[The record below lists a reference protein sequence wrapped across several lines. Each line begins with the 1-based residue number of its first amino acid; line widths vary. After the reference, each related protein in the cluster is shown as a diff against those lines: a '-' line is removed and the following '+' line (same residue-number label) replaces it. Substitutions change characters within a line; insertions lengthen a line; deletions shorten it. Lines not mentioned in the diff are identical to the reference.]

1 MSGAD
6 GNGGRVNDRDRN
18 AEGGPSSPV
27 QWKPEAISDGAR
39 AGTLFTPRGSVPT
52 PLFMPVA
59 TAATVKGVDIGRVA
73 GTGAGMV
80 LANAYHLH
88 LRPGEEIV
96 EAAGGVARFMG
107 WDGPTLTDSGGFQVF
122 SLAKQ
127 VKVTEE
133 GAFFRSHL
141 DGRAVAFTP
150 EASMR
155 IQERI
160 GADVA
165 MQLDHVIALPADRD
179 AVADAMERSIRWA
192 KRCRDAHQ
200 RPDQALFG
208 IVQGGLDPDLRAES
222 AARLEEIGFPGYA
235 VGGLS
240 VGEGH
245 EAMVAT
251 LRATVPRLPAD
262 RPRYLMGVGQP
273 ADIIQAVGTGI
284 DMFDCVLP
292 TRCGRNSLIYTFSGP
307 IRLRNARHALD
318 RRPLEA
324 DCPCVACRH
333 GRDYLRH
340 LFLAGEMLGPVL
352 ASIHNLTFYQRL
364 VSRLREAILAGRFEV
379 VAREILGRLLAA
391 GEEG

>member
-1 MSGAD
+1 M
-6 GNGGRVNDRDRN
+6 NDHDR
-18 AEGGPSSPV
+18 AV
-27 QWKPEAISDGAR
+27 QGEAIPPVRWTQQATSDGAR
-39 AGTLFTPRGSVPT
+39 AGTLVTPRGAVPT

-88 LRPGEEIV
+88 LRPGEEV
-96 EAAGGVARFMG
+96 VGAAGGVARFMG
-107 WDGPTLTDSGGFQVF
+107 WDGPMLTDSGGFQVF

-192 KRCRDAHQ
+192 RRCHIAHQ

-222 AARLEEIGFPGYA
+222 AARLQEIGFPGYA

-240 VGEGH
+240 VGEGP
-245 EAMVAT
+245 EAMAAT

-273 ADIIQAVGTGI
+273 ADIIEAVGTGI

-292 TRCGRNSLIYTFSGP
+292 TRCGRNSLVYTFGGP
-307 IRLRNARHALD
+307 IRLRNACHALD

-324 DCPCVACRH
+324 DCPCLACRH

-340 LFLAGEMLGPVL
+340 LFLAGEMLGPIL

-364 VSRLREAILAGRFEV
+364 VARLREAILAGRFAG
-379 VAREILGRLLAA
+379 VAQEILA
-391 GEEG
+391 GLRSAGDRG

>member
-1 MSGAD
+1 M
-6 GNGGRVNDRDRN
+6 NDHDR
-18 AEGGPSSPV
+18 AGQGVASPPV
-27 QWKPEAISDGAR
+27 RWSQQATSDGAR
-39 AGTLFTPRGSVPT
+39 AGTLITPRGAVPT

-88 LRPGEEIV
+88 LRPGEEV
-96 EAAGGVARFMG
+96 VGAAGGVAAFMG
-107 WDGPTLTDSGGFQVF
+107 WDGPMLTDSGGFQVF

-133 GAFFRSHL
+133 GAYFRSHI

-179 AVADAMERSIRWA
+179 TVADAMERSIRWA
-192 KRCRDAHQ
+192 RRCHIAHQ

-208 IVQGGLDPDLRAES
+208 IVQGGLDADLRAES
-222 AARLEEIGFPGYA
+222 ADRLQEIGFPGYA

-240 VGEGH
+240 VGEGP

-262 RPRYLMGVGQP
+262 CPRYLMGVGQP
-273 ADIIQAVGTGI
+273 ADIIEAVGTGI

-292 TRCGRNSLIYTFSGP
+292 TRCGRNSLVYTFAGP
-307 IRLRNARHALD
+307 IRLRNACYALD

-324 DCPCVACRH
+324 DCPCPACRH

-340 LFLAGEMLGPVL
+340 LFLAGEMLGPIL

-364 VSRLREAILAGRFEV
+364 VARLREAIVAGRFEA
-379 VAREILGRLLAA
+379 VAREILDGLRSMKDR
-391 GEEG
+391 G

>member
-1 MSGAD
+1 M
-6 GNGGRVNDRDRN
+6 NDHDR
-18 AEGGPSSPV
+18 AGQGVASPPV
-27 QWKPEAISDGAR
+27 RWSQQATSDGAR
-39 AGTLFTPRGSVPT
+39 AGTLVTPRGAVAT

-88 LRPGEEIV
+88 LRPGEEV
-96 EAAGGVARFMG
+96 VGAAGGVAAFMG
-107 WDGPTLTDSGGFQVF
+107 WDGPMLTDSGGFQVF

-127 VKVTEE
+127 VKVNEE
-133 GAFFRSHL
+133 GAYFRSHI

-192 KRCRDAHQ
+192 RRCHIAHQ
-200 RPDQALFG
+200 RSDQALFG
-208 IVQGGLDPDLRAES
+208 IVQGGLDADLRAES
-222 AARLEEIGFPGYA
+222 ADRLQEIGFPGYA

-240 VGEGH
+240 VGEGP

-262 RPRYLMGVGQP
+262 CPRYLMGVGQP
-273 ADIIQAVGTGI
+273 ADIIEAVGTGI

-292 TRCGRNSLIYTFSGP
+292 TRCGRNSLVYTFAGP
-307 IRLRNARHALD
+307 IRLRNACHALD

-324 DCPCVACRH
+324 DCPCPACRH

-340 LFLAGEMLGPVL
+340 LFLAGEMLGPIL

-364 VSRLREAILAGRFEV
+364 VARLREAIVAGRFEA
-379 VAREILGRLLAA
+379 VAREILDGLRSMKDR
-391 GEEG
+391 G

>member
-1 MSGAD
+1 M
-6 GNGGRVNDRDRN
+6 NDHDR
-18 AEGGPSSPV
+18 AGQGVASPPV
-27 QWKPEAISDGAR
+27 RWSQQATSDGAR
-39 AGTLFTPRGSVPT
+39 AGTLITPRGAVPT

-88 LRPGEEIV
+88 LRPGEEV
-96 EAAGGVARFMG
+96 VGAAGGVAAFMG
-107 WDGPTLTDSGGFQVF
+107 WDGPMLTDSGGFQVF

-133 GAFFRSHL
+133 GAYFRSHI

-192 KRCRDAHQ
+192 RRCHIAHQ

-208 IVQGGLDPDLRAES
+208 IVQGGLDADLRAES
-222 AARLEEIGFPGYA
+222 ADRLQEIGFPGYA

-240 VGEGH
+240 VGEGP
-245 EAMVAT
+245 EAMVAA

-262 RPRYLMGVGQP
+262 CPRYLMGVGQP
-273 ADIIQAVGTGI
+273 ADIIEAIGTGI

-292 TRCGRNSLIYTFSGP
+292 TRCGRNSLVYTFAGP
-307 IRLRNARHALD
+307 IRLRNACHALD

-324 DCPCVACRH
+324 DCPCPACRH

-340 LFLAGEMLGPVL
+340 LFLAGEMLGPIL

-364 VSRLREAILAGRFEV
+364 VARLREAIVAGRFEA
-379 VAREILGRLLAA
+379 VAREILDGLRSMKDR
-391 GEEG
+391 G

>member
-1 MSGAD
+1 MNDHDRAGQGGAI
-6 GNGGRVNDRDRN
+6 
-18 AEGGPSSPV
+18 PPV
-27 QWKPEAISDGAR
+27 RWSQQAISDGAR
-39 AGTLFTPRGSVPT
+39 AGTLVTPRGSVPT

-88 LRPGEEIV
+88 LRPGEEV
-96 EAAGGVARFMG
+96 VGAAGGVARFMG
-107 WDGPTLTDSGGFQVF
+107 WDGPMLTDSGGFQVF

-192 KRCRDAHQ
+192 RRCHIAHQ

-222 AARLEEIGFPGYA
+222 AARLQEIGFPGYA

-240 VGEGH
+240 VGEGP

-273 ADIIQAVGTGI
+273 ADIIEAVGTGI

-292 TRCGRNSLIYTFSGP
+292 TRCGRNSLVYTFAGP
-307 IRLRNARHALD
+307 IRLRNACHALD

-324 DCPCVACRH
+324 DCPCLACRH

-340 LFLAGEMLGPVL
+340 LFLAGEMLGPIL

-364 VSRLREAILAGRFEV
+364 VARLREAILAGRFAG
-379 VAREILGRLLAA
+379 VAQEILA
-391 GEEG
+391 GLRSVGDRG